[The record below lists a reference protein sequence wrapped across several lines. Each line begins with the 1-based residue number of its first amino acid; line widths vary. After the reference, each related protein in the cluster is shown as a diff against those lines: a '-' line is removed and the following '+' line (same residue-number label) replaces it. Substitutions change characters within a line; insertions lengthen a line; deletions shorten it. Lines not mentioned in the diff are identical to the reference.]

1 LPDVNPLDPERFR
14 LYVDPAKPDTPE
26 SQNSQQQRPKR
37 PSAEHMRRLPMLFV
51 RVPVS
56 WFTGDD
62 PRPCPFE
69 GPRGRLFLLLL
80 HLSRWG
86 QRPVIL
92 TTTVAE
98 QIGLSR
104 AVRWKHLRQLERD
117 RWVAIERNGNK
128 AVVVRPI
135 VLAG

>member
-1 LPDVNPLDPERFR
+1 MSEVDPLDLERFR
-14 LYVDPAKPDTPE
+14 LNVDPAKPDTPPE
-26 SQNSQQQRPKR
+26 DQRQQQPKR
-37 PSAEHMRRLPMLFV
+37 HGTERMRRLPLPFV

-56 WFTGDD
+56 WFTSDDD
-62 PRPCPFE
+62 PRPCPFD

-86 QRPVIL
+86 QRPVVL

-117 RWVAIERNGNK
+117 RWVAIERDGNK